1 MKDKGKGCKL
11 KTEQREIIRKGLD
24 MWDVYNSSA
33 ADGGRESLTLT
44 LALNRKRK
52 KKRADG

>member
-1 MKDKGKGCKL
+1 MTGKGSRL
-11 KTEQREIIRKGLD
+11 NTEQREIIHNGLD
-24 MWDVYNSSA
+24 VWDVCNSSA
-33 ADGGRESLTLT
+33 ADEGRERLTLT

>member
-1 MKDKGKGCKL
+1 MEGKGCRL
-11 KTEQREIIRKGLD
+11 KPEQREIIHKGLD
-24 MWDVYNSSA
+24 VWDVYNSSA
-33 ADGGRESLTLT
+33 ADGGRERVTLT